1 MVRTAQLLKELW
13 VTAKSISPILV
24 LLIVFQVILLK
35 KPLTNIKELVIGFM
49 LSVIGLHLFLKGVY
63 LSIIPLGDSVGEGL
77 VNIDNKYVITIFAF
91 LLGYASTLVEP
102 AVRALAFEVEEVSV
116 GAIPSTVLLHTVALG
131 FGIGMALGIFKILNN
146 ISSAKFI
153 IPILLLLVVLICF
166 TPKEFIGI
174 AFDSATSTTGPVN
187 IPLNMAIAIGL
198 ARIVG
203 STDALIDGFGVIGI
217 TSLMPIV
224 AVLILGIIR

>member
-1 MVRTAQLLKELW
+1 MIQTVQELKDLW
-13 VTAKSISPILV
+13 VTTKSIIPILV
-24 LLIVFQVILLK
+24 ILILFQVIFLK
-35 KPLTNIKELVIGFM
+35 KPIDNFKNLILGFI
-49 LSVIGLHLFLKGVY
+49 LSSVGLHLFLKGVY

-77 VNIDNKYVITIFAF
+77 VNIDNKYIITIFAF

-102 AVRALAFEVEEVSV
+102 AVKALALEVEEVSI
-116 GAIPSTVLLHTVALG
+116 GAIPSNILLHTVALG
-131 FGIGMALGIFKILNN
+131 FGIGMALGIFKILHS
-146 ISSAKFI
+146 IPSAKLI
-153 IPILLLLVVLICF
+153 IPILFILIVLIFF
-166 TPKEFIGI
+166 TPREFIGI